1 MRAAVISPPNQHD
14 RMVLSRTSW
23 GFEEVITGTVKS
35 FNPKKHFGF
44 IRPDSGGAD
53 VFVHRSEI
61 QRSGLWSLRKGQK
74 ISFKIEYE
82 QGKPCAR
89 NLHVGGERISKAKAH
104 PPKTVAS
111 EQSTTM
117 KRNPITSEALQSVIV
132 KTVRDSD
139 AQCKAFVGII
149 IERIDPKSHGGV
161 NWYLKGVKYGNGDRA
176 QCDIALSEIIEQL
189 QQEFIISDESK

>member
-1 MRAAVISPPNQHD
+1 MTAWFYQLRRLGD
-14 RMVLSRTSW
+14 LK
-23 GFEEVITGTVKS
+23 EVITGTVKS
-35 FNPKKHFGF
+35 FNSKKHFGF
-44 IRPDSGGAD
+44 IRPDSGGKD

-61 QRSGLWSLRKGQK
+61 QRSGLWGLRKGQK

-82 QGKPCAR
+82 QGKLCAR
-89 NLHVGGERISKAKAH
+89 NLRVGGERMIAKKRVVSEAKAH
-104 PPKTVAS
+104 RPKTAAR

-149 IERIDPKSHGGV
+149 IERIDPKSYGGV
-161 NWYLKGVKYGNGDRA
+161 NWSLKGVKYGNGDRA
-176 QCDIALSEIIEQL
+176 QCDIALSGIIEQL